1 MAYADLHI
9 HSTAS
14 DGTLSPEEIVR
25 LCVEN
30 GVGALSVTDHDAVEG
45 TLRAAPL
52 ARAAGLVYIS
62 GVEIDSL
69 WRGRDVHVLCYGA
82 DLENGALLTC
92 IREARARMD
101 GMSDA
106 LLERMLKDFPALSK
120 EEYAAFERDKTLGG
134 WKMLHYLL
142 FKGVTRSMT
151 DEMCIRDRTCRERMP
166 VWVRIHSSEV
176 SRNLLRSSLVSVC
189 AGRALPVPSILM
201 RVPSSRRRIL
211 RLSGA

>member
-82 DLENGALLTC
+82 DLENGALLPASA
-92 IREARARMD
+92 RPARAWT
-101 GMSDA
+101 G
-106 LLERMLKDFPALSK
+106 
-120 EEYAAFERDKTLGG
+120 
-134 WKMLHYLL
+134 
-142 FKGVTRSMT
+142 
-151 DEMCIRDRTCRERMP
+151 
-166 VWVRIHSSEV
+166 
-176 SRNLLRSSLVSVC
+176 
-189 AGRALPVPSILM
+189 
-201 RVPSSRRRIL
+201 
-211 RLSGA
+211 

>member
-45 TLRAAPL
+45 TLRAAPEAVEDAFEVLQVEEHRHTSHGEQRRRADEGRHLGAAPL

-69 WRGRDVHVLCYGA
+69 WQGRDVHVLCYGA

-101 GMSDA
+101 KMSDT
-106 LLERMLKDFPALSK
+106 LLMRMLGDFPALSAG
-120 EEYAAFERDKTLGG
+120 EYAAFERDAALGG

-151 DEMCIRDRTCRERMP
+151 DGMRAMA
-166 VWVRIHSSEV
+166 
-176 SRNLLRSSLVSVC
+176 RS
-189 AGRALPVPSILM
+189 G
-201 RVPSSRRRIL
+201 
-211 RLSGA
+211 GASATESH

>member
-69 WRGRDVHVLCYGA
+69 WRGRDGWIRGLPWSGS
-82 DLENGALLTC
+82 GWSSFGGTRTISLT
-92 IREARARMD
+92 
-101 GMSDA
+101 
-106 LLERMLKDFPALSK
+106 P
-120 EEYAAFERDKTLGG
+120 AAF
-134 WKMLHYLL
+134 
-142 FKGVTRSMT
+142 
-151 DEMCIRDRTCRERMP
+151 
-166 VWVRIHSSEV
+166 
-176 SRNLLRSSLVSVC
+176 
-189 AGRALPVPSILM
+189 
-201 RVPSSRRRIL
+201 
-211 RLSGA
+211 